1 MSPNIRSFQRFTIPI
16 LRAYLAITF
25 PYLLI
30 LIAVRL
36 VMTPLF
42 LQVEYTRPGFAADYY
57 GFTVEERLSYA
68 PYALQYLLNDED
80 IGFLGNLRFPDG
92 TEMYNVRELQH
103 MRDVK
108 VVTRIAFFVT
118 LIVGAVAILA
128 AIALKRLDPK
138 SLRRALFSGS
148 ILTLSLIAIV
158 VIVAILSWDTFF
170 TTFHRLFFEGG
181 SWQFAYSDTLIRLFP
196 EQFWFDA
203 ALTIGGL
210 TVLVALVILRL
221 TTR

>member
-1 MSPNIRSFQRFTIPI
+1 MTPSNKSSQRLTIPV
-16 LRAYLAITF
+16 LRTYLTITF

-42 LQVEYTRPGFAADYY
+42 LQVEYSRPGFPADYY

-92 TEMYNVRELQH
+92 AEMYNVRELQH

-108 VVTRIAFFVT
+108 VVTRIAFFIT
-118 LIVGAVAILA
+118 LIVGAVAILVA
-128 AIALKRLDPK
+128 VTLNRLDPK
-138 SLRRALFSGS
+138 SFRQALFRGS
-148 ILTLSLIAIV
+148 IMTLSLIAIV

-210 TVLVALVILRL
+210 TVLVALVTLRL
-221 TTR
+221 TAR